1 MYGEFFTM
9 IGGLRKITPC
19 FLISLSLWAN
29 PSGPTVVH
37 GEVGIEVVSPEHL
50 RIQAGDQAIIDWKT
64 FSIEVGEKT
73 EFVQPRF
80 DSIAINRVLDCD
92 PSRLMGQLQAN
103 GTIVLINPN
112 GIIVGKDAMINMASF
127 IASTLDLNGDLY
139 LKTGEISFQGN
150 SEAKIIHEGT
160 IQVENEALFLGR
172 NIENRGT
179 LVSGKLAALI
189 AENNCLLKP
198 SGDRRIFV
206 RPLEGVHMK
215 EGNAFASA
223 FRHSGGMIQAPEV
236 LIQSAETFIDPSAE
250 ISASGVG
257 DSSGGSIEIAGAH
270 SLIALGKIAACGGP
284 EGGNGG
290 TIALRSEGEIDFA
303 WRGDLSAP
311 FGVNGTLSLSPSEVY
326 VIPVD
331 APSLLS
337 DAATAIDPINLSN
350 FLQSQGNVE
359 IRSKGQTTVLP
370 DGNIIWTSPNSLT
383 LSAGTDLS
391 IHANIQNAGIG
402 DISLSAQQ
410 DILITPGRASVSI
423 GSEHGGTVIN
433 APSAHLKVLG
443 GESHSAQIGFY
454 TTTAHCTGQ
463 IEIDC
468 GRLTLEGAADSPFSG
483 AHIGHGAINAPCGV
497 TTSETPITIR
507 TGGDVSIEGGGFRS
521 PAQVGHGGLHG
532 SRKGAIALEGD
543 ISVWCGGNLRMGTK
557 SALAVLGHGFEG
569 KMLSSSPL
577 SYEGNISL
585 HVQGDLQLLPH
596 TAVGM
601 TAEESVFNGDVTVF
615 VAGNLFMD
623 KGHIGTHTHSSS
635 QTRTVVVSSGS
646 MELDGAIVS
655 ASEEGGVQIAA
666 LKDIVLGTA
675 QLGTRAGITQI
686 YAGGNIRSTPGEGQL
701 GSGDASLIISA
712 GGNIAMPSSVETG
725 KGSIRLNCGR
735 DFKSGNLWE
744 SEGARIVSICGQPI
758 DPVQSFLTTSSP
770 AISGLGSYTNTA
782 KVSLTTD
789 SGDLILTC
797 GTLNPHHRE
806 TLRIGTQPEAH
817 FELKTNT
824 GNIHLGPFYDLAI
837 DQPLATRGGEITAQA
852 VVDLSVGQPISTDNG
867 LIYLSAGNNL
877 EIRQS
882 VTSSSGKISTFS
894 GNDTTVAT
902 EVRTGGEVLMIA
914 GRHFMLKE
922 SSAIRST
929 AGMVTLVA
937 DYAPPEKPLL
947 NPGVF
952 IAEAHVRIDSG
963 ADAPLRIFT
972 AASEVLGFNQIDPS
986 VRLNGLTVAESGYPS
1001 EVAANTQYESWS
1013 VRFEPVYPYP
1023 GAGLGR
1029 PFTIFYK
1036 YDFSFLNDAFRK
1048 AQMMT
1053 SQAHPGLFSYP
1064 QAGRR
1069 LNVTLLKNTRFPD
1082 NAVLSRMLGVIR

>member
-1 MYGEFFTM
+1 M
-9 IGGLRKITPC
+9 IGGLRKITP
-19 FLISLSLWAN
+19 FFIVSLSLWAN

-37 GEVGIEVVSPEHL
+37 GEVGIEAVSPEHL

-64 FSIEVGEKT
+64 FSIEVGERT
-73 EFVQPRF
+73 EFVQPRI
-80 DSIAINRVLDCD
+80 DSIAINRVLDHD

-103 GTIVLINPN
+103 GAIVLINPN

-139 LKTGEISFQGN
+139 LKTGELSFQGN

-160 IQVENEALFLGR
+160 IRVDNEALLIGH
-172 NIENRGT
+172 NVENRGT

-206 RPLEGVHMK
+206 RPSEGVHMK

-223 FRHSGGMIQAPEV
+223 FRHSGGTIQAPEV
-236 LIQSAETFIDPSAE
+236 LIQSSEIFIDPSAE
-250 ISASGVG
+250 VSASGVEG
-257 DSSGGSIEIAGAH
+257 NSGGSIEIEGRR
-270 SLIALGKIAACGGP
+270 SLVVLGKIAACGGP

-290 TIALRSEGEIDFA
+290 TITLRSNGQIDFG

-311 FGVNGTLSLSPSEVY
+311 FGVNGTLTFSPSEVY

-331 APSLLS
+331 ALSLLS

-359 IRSKGQTTVLP
+359 IRSLGQTTVLP
-370 DGNIIWTSPNSLT
+370 DGNIIWTSPNSLH
-383 LSAGTDLS
+383 LSAGTSLS

-402 DISLSAQQ
+402 DVSLSAPQ
-410 DILITPGRASVSI
+410 DILITPGMASVSI
-423 GSEHGGTVIN
+423 GSEHGKTLVS
-433 APSAHLKVLG
+433 APSAHLKILG
-443 GESHSAQIGFY
+443 GEAHSVQIGFY
-454 TTTAHCTGQ
+454 TTTAHCTGP

-468 GRLTLEGAADSPFSG
+468 GRLTLEGAAGSPFSG
-483 AHIGHGAINAPCGV
+483 AQIGHGAINAPCGV
-497 TTSETPITIR
+497 TTWETPITIW
-507 TGGDVSIEGGGFRS
+507 TEGDVSIQGGAFRS

-532 SRKGAIALEGD
+532 SRKGAIALAGD

-596 TAVGM
+596 TAVG
-601 TAEESVFNGDVTVF
+601 ALQEGVFNGDVTVF
-615 VAGNLFMD
+615 VAGNLAMD
-623 KGHIGTHTHSSS
+623 QGHIGTHTHSSS
-635 QTRTVVVSSGS
+635 QTRTVVVSGGS

-666 LKDIVLGTA
+666 LKDIALGTA

-686 YAGGNIRSTPGEGQL
+686 YAGGNIRSTPGEGRL
-701 GSGDASLIISA
+701 GSGDASLLINA
-712 GGNIAMPSSVETG
+712 GGDIAMPSSVETG
-725 KGSIRLNCGR
+725 KGSVRLNCGR
-735 DFKSGNLWE
+735 DFKPGNLWK
-744 SEGARIVSICGQPI
+744 SEENHIVSICGQPI
-758 DPVQSFLTTSSP
+758 DPVKSFFSNSSP
-770 AISGLGSYTNTA
+770 AISGRGSYTNTA

-797 GTLNPHHRE
+797 GTPNPHHRE
-806 TLRIGTQPEAH
+806 TLRIGTQSDAH
-817 FELKTNT
+817 FQLKTNT

-837 DQPLATRGGEITAQA
+837 DQSLATRGGEITAQA
-852 VVDLSVGQPISTDNG
+852 VVNLSLGQPISTDSG

-914 GRHFMLKE
+914 GRHFTLKE

-929 AGMVTLVA
+929 AAMVTLVA

-952 IAEAHVRIDSG
+952 IAEAHARIDSG

-986 VRLNGLTVAESGYPS
+986 ARLNGLTIAESGYPS
-1001 EVAANTQYESWS
+1001 QVAANTQYESWL

-1023 GAGLGR
+1023 GAGQGR

-1036 YDFSFLNDAFRK
+1036 YDFSFLNDAFRR
-1048 AQMMT
+1048 AQMLT

-1064 QAGRR
+1064 QTSRR